1 MSNDGLRGFIK
12 KNEDVLNTTGHIV
25 SYVQSRKIQAN
36 QENLARLEQIN
47 LSLLNKQNEIKEK
60 ELEKLEEL
68 KNLHQKEKELELKRS
83 KIKGELLEIAP
94 KTKGL
99 ITFLENENELNNFE
113 KFFLI
118 RHTEVSLNEI
128 SQNKSVIEDINFHD
142 YFFELKLRYD
152 KLIEQCEYNND
163 VLRNKGD
170 ILARKLLEIENFL
183 VSTEL
188 ISKDLKDIYV
198 EKDDLTEVFLRN
210 LVANIKNDLQKK
222 TLFLDIQESLLAYQK
237 VEKVILKYDNPYK
250 AKRYFNP
257 ISFFEVNNLIQNI
270 TYVLDDEQ
278 EYMSVVREKIEFALK
293 LEKKEH
299 KPVINRFEEILNKK
313 WVNISYDDLQFIEQ
327 NIRYENISF
336 FKEEFEKKVSK
347 LRDALEKEEEQLLH
361 LKKFEFS
368 TIIRGLE
375 ELEFNY
381 KMIVQEELDLKNR
394 SNPTKITFDS
404 IDLKKFKASINKL
417 TFFYIPLIF
426 SVLILGVIAGISIGF
441 GFSIAIILLPSILII
456 SITLKKQDSIK
467 QEEMNQ
473 ILYTVQNSLVLTR
486 NIISKL

>member
-12 KNEDVLNTTGHIV
+12 KNEDVINTTGHIV

-60 ELEKLEEL
+60 ELEKLDEL

-83 KIKGELLEIAP
+83 KIKEELLEIAP

-118 RHTEVSLNEI
+118 RHAEVSLNEI

-222 TLFLDIQESLLAYQK
+222 ALFLEIKDSLLAYQK
-237 VEKVILKYDNPYK
+237 LEKVILKYDNPYK
-250 AKRYFNP
+250 AKRYFFP
-257 ISFFEVNNLIQNI
+257 ISFFEVNNLLQNI

-278 EYMSVVREKIEFALK
+278 EYMSAVREKIESALT

-336 FKEEFEKKVSK
+336 FKAE
-347 LRDALEKEEEQLLH
+347 LEKNWD
-361 LKKFEFS
+361 
-368 TIIRGLE
+368 I
-375 ELEFNY
+375 
-381 KMIVQEELDLKNR
+381 
-394 SNPTKITFDS
+394 
-404 IDLKKFKASINKL
+404 
-417 TFFYIPLIF
+417 
-426 SVLILGVIAGISIGF
+426 
-441 GFSIAIILLPSILII
+441 
-456 SITLKKQDSIK
+456 
-467 QEEMNQ
+467 
-473 ILYTVQNSLVLTR
+473 
-486 NIISKL
+486 